1 MGRAHHD
8 MDLKANGPK
17 TSMENQ
23 AYEMV
28 KTMEKLLADNDA
40 RTAWNLQSAFVRI
53 HNAQP
58 LNSPERIAMADVWE
72 KMLDKWH

>member
-1 MGRAHHD
+1 
-8 MDLKANGPK
+8 
-17 TSMENQ
+17 METQ

-40 RTAWNLQSAFVRI
+40 KTAWDLQGEFMRV

-58 LNSPERIAMADVWE
+58 RDSAEREAMAGVW
-72 KMLDKWH
+72 KKAMLKWH

>member
-8 MDLKANGPK
+8 MDLKANVPK
-17 TSMENQ
+17 NSMENQ

-58 LNSPERIAMADVWE
+58 RNSAEREAMAAVW
-72 KMLDKWH
+72 KKAMDRWH